1 MSVIDE
7 LFALQE
13 QDGAIK
19 ELQKQVADI
28 PKRRAREEASSGA
41 HREAL
46 EEAKAQLAE
55 GDAHIREIEDA
66 IETARTNVAKWEK
79 TRAGLKSEAELR
91 GMTSQIE
98 RAERERKDAEL
109 RLEHARGIVETAREA
124 VAVAEAQYAES
135 EAAAKTYIARLN
147 VRLAETQRHLAEAQS
162 ARAALVAPLDTPE
175 KRQFLSY
182 YERLGRR
189 FWPVAVRVGARATT
203 CPGCHMTLT
212 PSKLQE
218 AHRNSLL
225 ADTPGKMRTVSCDY
239 CGRLIFK

>member
-13 QDGAIK
+13 QDATIK
-19 ELQKQVADI
+19 EFQKQVADI
-28 PKRRAREEASSGA
+28 PKRRAREEAASDS
-41 HREAL
+41 HRAAL

-55 GDAHIREIEDA
+55 GDARIREIEES
-66 IETARTNVAKWEK
+66 IETSRANVAKWEK
-79 TRAGLKSEAELR
+79 VRAGLKSEAELR
-91 GMTSQIE
+91 GMTNQIE

-109 RLEHARGIVETAREA
+109 RLEHARAIVAAARES
-124 VAVAEAQYAES
+124 VAAAEAQCAES
-135 EAAAKTYIARLN
+135 EAAAKMYIARLN
-147 VRLAETQRHLAEAQS
+147 VRLAETQRRLAEAQS
-162 ARAALVAPLDTPE
+162 ARAALVSPLEAPE

-189 FWPVAVRVGARATT
+189 FWPVAVRVGASSAN
-203 CPGCHMTLT
+203 CPGCHMALT
-212 PSKLQE
+212 ASKLQE

-225 ADTPGKMRTVSCDY
+225 ADTPEKMHTVSCDY

>member
-13 QDGAIK
+13 QDATIK

-28 PKRRAREEASSGA
+28 PKRRAREEAASGA
-41 HREAL
+41 HRKAL
-46 EEAKAQLAE
+46 EEAKAQLAD

-66 IETARTNVAKWEK
+66 IATSRANVAKWEK
-79 TRAGLKSEAELR
+79 VRAGLKSEAELR

-109 RLEHARGIVETAREA
+109 RLEHARSIVEAARES
-124 VAVAEAQYAES
+124 VAAAEAQCAES
-135 EAAAKTYIARLN
+135 DAAAKTYIARLN
-147 VRLAETQRHLAEAQS
+147 VKLAETQRRLEEAQG
-162 ARAALVAPLDTPE
+162 ARAALVAPLETPE

-189 FWPVAVRVGARATT
+189 FWPVAVRVAGSSST
-203 CPGCHMTLT
+203 CPGCHMALT
-212 PSKLQE
+212 ASKLQE

-225 ADTPGKMRTVSCDY
+225 AETPEKMRTVSCDY
-239 CGRLIFK
+239 CGRLIFR

>member
-7 LFALQE
+7 LLALQD
-13 QDGAIK
+13 QDAAIK

-28 PKRRAREEASSGA
+28 PKRRSREEAAASS

-46 EEAKAQLAE
+46 EEAKAQVAE
-55 GDAHIREIEDA
+55 GDERIREIEDA
-66 IETARTNVAKWEK
+66 IATAGENIAKWEK
-79 TRAGLKSEAELR
+79 VRAGLKSEAELR
-91 GMTSQIE
+91 GMTAQIE
-98 RAERERKDAEL
+98 RAERDRKDAKL
-109 RLEHARGIVETAREA
+109 RLEHAQSIVASAREA
-124 VAVAEAQYAES
+124 VASAEEQYAEA
-135 EAAAKTYIARLN
+135 EASTKAYVARLN
-147 VRLAETQRHLAEAQS
+147 AKLAETQRKLVEAQS
-162 ARAALVAPLDTPE
+162 ARASLVAPLEVPE

-189 FWPVAVRVGARATT
+189 FWPVAVRVSAGSST
-203 CPGCHMTLT
+203 CPGCHMALT

-225 ADTPGKMRTVSCDY
+225 ADTPEKMRTVSCDY